1 MAIRQA
7 NQQMQ
12 IRQTKTSVRSAGT
25 SLRTAGGISVLSG
38 AERMEAEDLIRKSLS
53 ARQKRIWEQM
63 SPRKKEKYIFEVAE
77 ALRAENAEPE
87 TEAVQMKLNTLTGK
101 VQGISTASVNGIPDK
116 RRMQAAHERIRKRQV
131 QGSESQASDEKSD
144 EVKAEDSDQS
154 KDVIASDRK
163 DLKNATGYQSAKPG
177 AFIGISTADRKTTG
191 RKAAGMKKTG
201 IRNQKLPVMAVSTAV
216 MALLDKVR
224 RDMRVEEQ
232 NEYRKQSMTAGLFS
246 RGLQDALPVIF
257 TGRKGAAGG
266 GILLSGLKKTA
277 SVIGTVFKPFLIM
290 AGTLLLTVI
299 LILVILFPG
308 SLQDN
313 TATMEGLP
321 AMISEEMVTA
331 AIEIRDEYDQP
342 ASVLL
347 AQIIVESRGRYGN
360 GLSLLAYQYNNLFGI
375 KSFSEGDNRIFMWNR
390 AHTDGG
396 WYRIFESHTECIEYR
411 AQMLQKPRYAQYLN
425 GIDWKTKEGAQAYA
439 QGIKNGG
446 WAEADNYVS
455 ALVEQMDQ
463 YDLYR
468 YDSMSE
474 TEALSSGTM
483 AGGTGAEVVEY
494 ACQFI
499 GNRYVWGG
507 TSLTDGCDC
516 SGFVMRVYE
525 HFGVSMPHSSY
536 AQRSVGRAVSVE
548 DMQPGDI
555 VCYSGHVGIYAG
567 NGQIVNASN
576 SAPYPR
582 GGIKYTNVGYRTIV
596 AVRRI
601 F

>member
-7 NQQMQ
+7 NQQMK
-12 IRQTKTSVRSAGT
+12 IRQTQTSVRSAGT
-25 SLRTAGGISVLSG
+25 SLRTAGGITVLSG
-38 AERMEAEDLIRKSLS
+38 VEHMEAEDLIRKSLS
-53 ARQKRIWEQM
+53 SRQKRIWEQM

-77 ALRAENAEPE
+77 ALR
-87 TEAVQMKLNTLTGK
+87 TESTQSEAMQMKMNTLTDK
-101 VQGISTASVNGIPDK
+101 VQGISTASVSSMPDK
-116 RRMQAAHERIRKRQV
+116 RRIQVTYERILKRQE
-131 QGSESQASDEKSD
+131 QEPEIQISDEQSD
-144 EVKAEDSDQS
+144 EVKARVSNQS
-154 KDVIASDRK
+154 IGTAASGK
-163 DLKNATGYQSAKPG
+163 NDLKRASRYQSAKPG
-177 AFIGISTADRKTTG
+177 AIIGISTADRKATDQ
-191 RKAAGMKKTG
+191 KAAGRKKPG
-201 IRNQKLPVMAVSTAV
+201 IKNQKLPALAVSAAL
-216 MALLDKVR
+216 MASLDKVR
-224 RDMRVEEQ
+224 RDMRIEEQ
-232 NEYRKQSMTAGLFS
+232 NESRKQSMVAGLFS

-257 TGRKGAAGG
+257 AGRKGATGG
-266 GILLSGLKKTA
+266 TLLSGLKKTA

-290 AGTLLLTVI
+290 TGTLLLTVI

-331 AIEIRDEYDQP
+331 AIEMRDEYDQP

-375 KSFSEGDNRIFMWNR
+375 KSFSSGDNRIFMWNR

-396 WYRIFESHTECIEYR
+396 WYRVFESHTECIEYR
-411 AQMLQKPRYAQYLN
+411 AQMLQKPRYAQYLS
-425 GIDWKTKEGAQAYA
+425 GIDWRTKEGAQAYA

-455 ALVEQMDQ
+455 ALVDQMNQ

-474 TEALSSGTM
+474 MDALSAGTLDGGSGT
-483 AGGTGAEVVEY
+483 EVVEY

-525 HFGVSMPHSSY
+525 HFGISMPHSSY

-567 NGQIVNASN
+567 NGQIINASN
-576 SAPYPR
+576 SKPYPA

>member
-7 NQQMQ
+7 NQQMK
-12 IRQTKTSVRSAGT
+12 IRQTQTSVRSAGT
-25 SLRTAGGISVLSG
+25 SLRTAGGITVLSG
-38 AERMEAEDLIRKSLS
+38 VEHMEAEDLIRKSLS
-53 ARQKRIWEQM
+53 SRQKRIWEQM

-77 ALRAENAEPE
+77 ALR
-87 TEAVQMKLNTLTGK
+87 TESTQSEAMQMKMNTLTDK
-101 VQGISTASVNGIPDK
+101 VQGISTASVSSMPDK
-116 RRMQAAHERIRKRQV
+116 RRIQVTYERILKRQE
-131 QGSESQASDEKSD
+131 QEPEIQISDEQSD
-144 EVKAEDSDQS
+144 EVKARVSNQS
-154 KDVIASDRK
+154 IGTAASGK
-163 DLKNATGYQSAKPG
+163 NDLKRASRYQSAKPG
-177 AFIGISTADRKTTG
+177 AIIGISTADRKATDQ
-191 RKAAGMKKTG
+191 KAAGRKKPG
-201 IRNQKLPVMAVSTAV
+201 IKNQKLPALAVSAAL
-216 MALLDKVR
+216 MASLDKVR
-224 RDMRVEEQ
+224 RDMRIEEQ
-232 NEYRKQSMTAGLFS
+232 NESRKQSMAAGLFS

-257 TGRKGAAGG
+257 AGRKGATGG
-266 GILLSGLKKTA
+266 TLLSGLKKTA

-290 AGTLLLTVI
+290 TGTLLLTVI

-331 AIEIRDEYDQP
+331 AIEMRDEYDQP

-375 KSFSEGDNRIFMWNR
+375 KSFSSGDNRIFMWNR

-396 WYRIFESHTECIEYR
+396 WYRVFESHTECIEYR
-411 AQMLQKPRYAQYLN
+411 AQMLQKPRYAQYLS
-425 GIDWKTKEGAQAYA
+425 GIDWRTKEGAQAYA

-455 ALVEQMDQ
+455 ALVDQMNQ

-474 TEALSSGTM
+474 MDALSAGTLDGGSGT
-483 AGGTGAEVVEY
+483 EVVEY

-525 HFGVSMPHSSY
+525 HFGISMPHSSY
-536 AQRSVGRAVSVE
+536 AQQSVGRAVSVE

-567 NGQIVNASN
+567 NGQIINASN
-576 SAPYPR
+576 SKPYPA

>member
-7 NQQMQ
+7 NQQMK
-12 IRQTKTSVRSAGT
+12 IRQTQTSVRSAGT
-25 SLRTAGGISVLSG
+25 SLRTAGGITVLSG
-38 AERMEAEDLIRKSLS
+38 VEHMEAEDLIRKSLS
-53 ARQKRIWEQM
+53 FRQKRIWEQM

-77 ALRAENAEPE
+77 ALR
-87 TEAVQMKLNTLTGK
+87 TESTQSEAMQMKMNTLTDK
-101 VQGISTASVNGIPDK
+101 VQGISTASVSSMPDK
-116 RRMQAAHERIRKRQV
+116 RRIQVTYERILKRQEREPEI
-131 QGSESQASDEKSD
+131 QISDEQSD
-144 EVKAEDSDQS
+144 EVKARVSNQS
-154 KDVIASDRK
+154 IGTAASGK
-163 DLKNATGYQSAKPG
+163 NDLKRASRYQSVKPG
-177 AFIGISTADRKTTG
+177 AIIGISTADRKATDQ
-191 RKAAGMKKTG
+191 KAAGRKKPG
-201 IRNQKLPVMAVSTAV
+201 IKNQKLPALAVSAAL
-216 MALLDKVR
+216 MASLDKVR
-224 RDMRVEEQ
+224 RDMRIEEQ
-232 NEYRKQSMTAGLFS
+232 NESRKQSMAAGLFS

-257 TGRKGAAGG
+257 AGRKGATGG
-266 GILLSGLKKTA
+266 TLLSGLKKTA

-290 AGTLLLTVI
+290 TGTLLLTVI

-331 AIEIRDEYDQP
+331 AIEMRDEYDQP

-375 KSFSEGDNRIFMWNR
+375 KSFSSGDNRIFMWNR

-396 WYRIFESHTECIEYR
+396 WYRVFESHTECIEYR
-411 AQMLQKPRYAQYLN
+411 AQMLQKPRYAQYLS
-425 GIDWKTKEGAQAYA
+425 GIDWRTKEGAQAYA

-455 ALVEQMDQ
+455 ALVDQMNQ

-474 TEALSSGTM
+474 MDALSAGTLDGGSGT
-483 AGGTGAEVVEY
+483 EVVEY

-525 HFGVSMPHSSY
+525 HFGISMPHSSY

-567 NGQIVNASN
+567 NGQIINASN
-576 SAPYPR
+576 SKPYPA

>member
-7 NQQMQ
+7 NQQMK
-12 IRQTKTSVRSAGT
+12 IRQTQTSVRSAGT
-25 SLRTAGGISVLSG
+25 SLRTAGGITVLSG
-38 AERMEAEDLIRKSLS
+38 VEHMEAEDLIRKSLS
-53 ARQKRIWEQM
+53 SRQKRIWEQM

-77 ALRAENAEPE
+77 ALR
-87 TEAVQMKLNTLTGK
+87 TESTQSEAMQMKMNTLTDK
-101 VQGISTASVNGIPDK
+101 VQGISTASVSSMPDK
-116 RRMQAAHERIRKRQV
+116 RRIQVTYERILKRQE
-131 QGSESQASDEKSD
+131 QEPEIQISDEQSD
-144 EVKAEDSDQS
+144 EVKARVSNQS
-154 KDVIASDRK
+154 IGTAASGK
-163 DLKNATGYQSAKPG
+163 NDLKRASRYQSAKPG
-177 AFIGISTADRKTTG
+177 AIIGISTADRKATDQ
-191 RKAAGMKKTG
+191 KAAGRKKPG
-201 IRNQKLPVMAVSTAV
+201 IKNQKLPALAVSAAL
-216 MALLDKVR
+216 MASLDKVR
-224 RDMRVEEQ
+224 RDMRIEEQ
-232 NEYRKQSMTAGLFS
+232 NESRKQSMAAGLFS

-257 TGRKGAAGG
+257 AGRKGAIGG
-266 GILLSGLKKTA
+266 TLLSGLKKTA

-290 AGTLLLTVI
+290 TGTLLLTVI

-331 AIEIRDEYDQP
+331 AIEMRDEYDQP

-375 KSFSEGDNRIFMWNR
+375 KSFSSGDNRIFMWNR

-396 WYRIFESHTECIEYR
+396 WYRVFESHTECIEYR
-411 AQMLQKPRYAQYLN
+411 AQMLQKPRYAQYLS
-425 GIDWKTKEGAQAYA
+425 GIDWRTKEGAQAYA

-455 ALVEQMDQ
+455 ALVDQMNQ

-474 TEALSSGTM
+474 MDALSAGTLDGGSGT
-483 AGGTGAEVVEY
+483 EVVEY

-525 HFGVSMPHSSY
+525 HFGISMPHSSY

-567 NGQIVNASN
+567 NGQIINASN
-576 SAPYPR
+576 SKPYPA

>member
-7 NQQMQ
+7 NQQMK
-12 IRQTKTSVRSAGT
+12 IRQTQTSVRSAGT
-25 SLRTAGGISVLSG
+25 SLRTAGGITVLSG
-38 AERMEAEDLIRKSLS
+38 VEHMEAEDLIRKSLS
-53 ARQKRIWEQM
+53 FRQKRIWEQM

-77 ALRAENAEPE
+77 ALR
-87 TEAVQMKLNTLTGK
+87 TESTQSEAMQMKMNTLTDK
-101 VQGISTASVNGIPDK
+101 VQGISTASVSSMPDK
-116 RRMQAAHERIRKRQV
+116 RRIQVTYERILKRQE
-131 QGSESQASDEKSD
+131 QEPEIQISDEQSD
-144 EVKAEDSDQS
+144 EVKARVSNQS
-154 KDVIASDRK
+154 IGTAASGK
-163 DLKNATGYQSAKPG
+163 NDLKRASRYQSVKPG
-177 AFIGISTADRKTTG
+177 AIIGISTADRKATDQ
-191 RKAAGMKKTG
+191 KAAGRKKPG
-201 IRNQKLPVMAVSTAV
+201 IKNQKLPALAVSAAL
-216 MALLDKVR
+216 MASLDKVR
-224 RDMRVEEQ
+224 RDMRIEEQ
-232 NEYRKQSMTAGLFS
+232 NESRKQSMAAGLFS

-257 TGRKGAAGG
+257 AGRKGATGG
-266 GILLSGLKKTA
+266 TLLSGLKKTA

-290 AGTLLLTVI
+290 TGTLLLTVI

-331 AIEIRDEYDQP
+331 AIEMRDEYDQP

-375 KSFSEGDNRIFMWNR
+375 KSFSSGDNRIFMWNR

-396 WYRIFESHTECIEYR
+396 WYRVFESHTECIEYR
-411 AQMLQKPRYAQYLN
+411 AQMLQKPRYAQYLS
-425 GIDWKTKEGAQAYA
+425 GIDWRTKEGAQAYA

-455 ALVEQMDQ
+455 ALVDQMNQ

-474 TEALSSGTM
+474 MDALSAGTLDGGSGT
-483 AGGTGAEVVEY
+483 EVVEY

-525 HFGVSMPHSSY
+525 HFGISMPHSSY

-567 NGQIVNASN
+567 NGQIINASN
-576 SAPYPR
+576 SKPYPA